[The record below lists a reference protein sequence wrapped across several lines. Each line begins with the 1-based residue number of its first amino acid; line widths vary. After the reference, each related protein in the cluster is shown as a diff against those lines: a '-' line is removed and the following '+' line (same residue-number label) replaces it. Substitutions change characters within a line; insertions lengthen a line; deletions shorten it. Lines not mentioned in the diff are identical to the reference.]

1 MQRSSVHWVTTGH
14 QRPAEKSLR
23 HHLSESI
30 GILRAVLC
38 FIPPAKTTL
47 AEERESEGRERKR
60 EREREFYR
68 LPETERIFQDHPD
81 DEPESCVLGSRCC
94 QTTPHKLYRSR
105 GVGDPKGAESTTV
118 RCKEPALDIRGD
130 ALQSWK
136 SMEPSPLAS
145 TACQHRNPSRPRS
158 PKFSCLKRENE
169 TRDCSTAFRQS
180 SQRGWHKKC
189 IDTEPSKR
197 PSPAQGLLAGMVLI
211 YPRLFAGSWIT
222 QPWQAVATP
231 SFRSTC
237 RAPSG
242 NPSSPS
248 SKASST
254 YRCWQH
260 EYHMC
265 RRVE

>member
-1 MQRSSVHWVTTGH
+1 MHCSPGNQWSRRHWH
-14 QRPAEKSLR
+14 PLPAN
-23 HHLSESI
+23 I
-30 GILRAVLC
+30 ATPPVRAVLN
-38 FIPPAKTTL
+38 
-47 AEERESEGRERKR
+47 
-60 EREREFYR
+60 
-68 LPETERIFQDHPD
+68 
-81 DEPESCVLGSRCC
+81 SR
-94 QTTPHKLYRSR
+94 
-105 GVGDPKGAESTTV
+105 
-118 RCKEPALDIRGD
+118 
-130 ALQSWK
+130 
-136 SMEPSPLAS
+136 
-145 TACQHRNPSRPRS
+145 
-158 PKFSCLKRENE
+158 LKRENE

-189 IDTEPSKR
+189 IDTKPSKR

-265 RRVE
+265 DCSGLLPQKDFLVIHVSGAK